1 MRIFNRRELLTINAA
16 VCLDKYDY
24 DYNFCEYQQ
33 RVGTNEICRTR
44 HINSLIEMI
53 ANNSGDY
60 LEIIKQLNDDVEFI
74 TFVMK
79 TEKEP
84 ADTNQLSDACAILNI
99 LSELS

>member
-1 MRIFNRRELLTINAA
+1 
-16 VCLDKYDY
+16 
-24 DYNFCEYQQ
+24 
-33 RVGTNEICRTR
+33 
-44 HINSLIEMI
+44 MI

-74 TFVMK
+74 TFAMK